1 MSSRMPPPHPAPPL
15 GRATGMLVAC
25 DPRRVRCRPRLVVAL
40 LATLLSV
47 LTVGCGTTTPE
58 PPPLPPAA
66 RPARSPALTVR
77 PAGRVLRVGALA
89 DAVAADPNAHIFAV
103 AVHDPSRLILVGAR
117 TGRIRERVAIPTGNR
132 RAGAPPPAPA
142 VFLVPAETGRRA
154 LAIQPALRT
163 PAAELP
169 PGAALVLGRTFVA
182 DARAA
187 AVVVLDRG
195 RPTRTLPATIHPGGL
210 VAADFDRRLAVVAT
224 RERTLALYDPR
235 TLRRIAQLPAGAGP
249 TSVVADGDRL
259 YVADTRGDAILVF
272 ATDAGRRPLARAS
285 RIPLPRGAAPYG
297 LAIDPVR
304 HRLWVTL
311 TARNEL
317 LSLPIDGRTE
327 PARRLPT
334 VQQPDAV
341 AVDSALGTIAVTGRA
356 EGVLQLIGAH
366 IASGAG
372 ESARAALR
380 RPARRAG

>member
-1 MSSRMPPPHPAPPL
+1 
-15 GRATGMLVAC
+15 
-25 DPRRVRCRPRLVVAL
+25 VRCRLRLALAFL
-40 LATLLSV
+40 LAAPAAGA
-47 LTVGCGTTTPE
+47 VGCGSAA
-58 PPPLPPAA
+58 PAPA
-66 RPARSPALTVR
+66 QLSRAAQPARAPATAIR
-77 PAGRVLRVGALA
+77 PAGRVRRVGALA
-89 DAVAADPNAHIFAV
+89 DAVVADPNAHIFAV
-103 AVHDPSRLILVGAR
+103 AVHDPSRLILVSAR
-117 TGRIRERVAIPTGNR
+117 TGRIRERVAIPTGTQ

-163 PAAELP
+163 PAGELP

-187 AVVVLDRG
+187 AVVALDRG

-249 TSVVADGDRL
+249 TNIVAGGDRL

-272 ATDAGRRPLARAS
+272 ATDAAHRSLTRAGRLA
-285 RIPLPRGAAPYG
+285 LPRGSAPYG
-297 LAIDPVR
+297 LALDPVR
-304 HRLWVTL
+304 RRLWITL

-317 LSLPIDGRTE
+317 VSLPIDGRDGPT
-327 PARRLPT
+327 RRFPT
-334 VQQPDAV
+334 VRQPDAV
-341 AVDSALGTIAVTGRA
+341 AVDSALGTVAVTGRA
-356 EGVLQLIGAH
+356 QGVIQLIGADV
-366 IASGAG
+366 ANGAD

-380 RPARRAG
+380 RPLRTGG

>member
-1 MSSRMPPPHPAPPL
+1 MPPTASI
-15 GRATGMLVAC
+15 GVAGVTSTIVAC
-25 DPRRVRCRPRLVVAL
+25 DPRRVRCRLRLALVFL
-40 LATLLSV
+40 LAAPAAGA
-47 LTVGCGTTTPE
+47 VGCGSTAPA
-58 PPPLPPAA
+58 PAQLSPAA
-66 RPARSPALTVR
+66 RPARAPAITVR
-77 PAGRVLRVGALA
+77 PAGRVLHVGPLA
-89 DAVAADPNAHIFAV
+89 DAVVADPNAHIFAV
-103 AVHDPSRLILVGAR
+103 AVHNPSRLILVGAR
-117 TGRIRERVAIPTGNR
+117 TGRIRERVAIPTGTR

-163 PAAELP
+163 PANELP

-187 AVVVLDRG
+187 AVVALDRG

-224 RERTLALYDPR
+224 RERTLALYDAR

-249 TSVVADGDRL
+249 TNIVAGGDRL

-272 ATDAGRRPLARAS
+272 STDASRRPLARAG
-285 RIPLPRGAAPYG
+285 RLALPPGSGPYG
-297 LAIDPVR
+297 LALDPVR
-304 HRLWVTL
+304 RRLWITL

-317 LSLPIDGRTE
+317 VSLPIDGRAGPT
-327 PARRLPT
+327 RRFPT

-341 AVDSALGTIAVTGRA
+341 AVDSALGTVAVTGRA
-356 EGVLQLIGAH
+356 RGLLQLIGAGV
-366 IASGAG
+366 ANGVG

-380 RPARRAG
+380 RPLRTAG